1 MNRLWNTLAL
11 GTALIASAS
20 FASASTAYIGS
31 YGTPVEGATNPGFY
45 NTATYFAPLQ
55 PAAPAGNFATGSM
68 YGLSQGT
75 YNLQNTSPTWT
86 GPLSIDGM
94 ASSYISINP
103 GDGPGGATM
112 EPNGTYGYHSYFYT
126 PSVGT
131 VFGGSISVLADDTVD
146 VFLNGTQIIFDST
159 GNNGGYPN
167 CSLNAPNCITASTAN
182 FLSSYFRTDGGPNDL
197 FFEVIQGGH
206 YATGLDFVGTVTA
219 TPEPSTL
226 MLLGTGLVGSA
237 GALLRRMRS

>member
-1 MNRLWNTLAL
+1 MNQFLKTLAV
-11 GTALIASAS
+11 GTTFLASANL
-20 FASASTAYIGS
+20 ASASTAFIGS
-31 YGTPVEGATNPGFY
+31 YGTPIEGATNPGFY
-45 NTATYFAPLQ
+45 NSATYFAPLQ

-68 YGLSQGT
+68 YGSSQGT
-75 YNLQNTSPTWT
+75 YDLQHPGPAWSS
-86 GPLSIDGM
+86 PLSVSGL
-94 ASSYISINP
+94 ASSYVSINP

-112 EPNGTYGYHSYFYT
+112 EPNGTYGYHSYFST
-126 PSVGT
+126 PTGT

-146 VFLNGTQIIFDST
+146 VFLNGNQIIFDST

-167 CSLNAPNCITASTAN
+167 CSASTPNCVTASSAN

-197 FFEVIQGGH
+197 YFEVIQGGH

-219 TPEPSTL
+219 TPEPNTL